1 MGDSMDRKSSSEKLT
16 VVFVTTEVGL
26 LPLAAMALEQRQ
38 IGFATRLQGRDAM
51 SAGGEAYRGS
61 ASGAPIEILVS
72 EEDAAAAADLLRD
85 LAKAP
90 SEPASTEAPSPS
102 PSDEA
107 ASGQENGPIDL
118 IDESTNR
125 SIGRI
130 TDADLAWLG
139 GQLEKESVDDTDY
152 YFDAATLDMLEAAGG
167 RAGLIA
173 MLRRGLGSREG
184 MDVQWSRRY

>member
-1 MGDSMDRKSSSEKLT
+1 MDSKSSDEKLT

-38 IGFATRLQGRDAM
+38 ISFATRLQGRDAM
-51 SAGGEAYRGS
+51 SAGGETYRGS
-61 ASGAPIEILVS
+61 SSGAPIEILVS

-85 LAKAP
+85 LATAP
-90 SEPASTEAPSPS
+90 SVPAS
-102 PSDEA
+102 SDTPPASDVA
-107 ASGQENGPIDL
+107 ASGQENGPIEL

-139 GQLEKESVDDTDY
+139 GQLEKESVEDTDY
-152 YFDAATLDMLEAAGG
+152 YFDTATLDMLEAAGG

-173 MLRRGLGSREG
+173 MLRRGLGSRDG